1 MQPLHM
7 RRVTSLAKALG
18 VGSVIGSVTLV
29 TESHCV
35 LGGKKK
41 KKENRQLGKN
51 VFGESQ
57 TEISKR
63 KKWELPE
70 ISEGTQRI
78 CCEANRY

>member
-18 VGSVIGSVTLV
+18 VGSVIGSVVLV

-41 KKENRQLGKN
+41 KKGKQAIRQECIWG
-51 VFGESQ
+51 VSD
-57 TEISKR
+57 
-63 KKWELPE
+63 
-70 ISEGTQRI
+70 
-78 CCEANRY
+78 

>member
-1 MQPLHM
+1 MCWG
-7 RRVTSLAKALG
+7 K
-18 VGSVIGSVTLV
+18 
-29 TESHCV
+29 
-35 LGGKKK
+35 KKK

-63 KKWELPE
+63 KTWELPE